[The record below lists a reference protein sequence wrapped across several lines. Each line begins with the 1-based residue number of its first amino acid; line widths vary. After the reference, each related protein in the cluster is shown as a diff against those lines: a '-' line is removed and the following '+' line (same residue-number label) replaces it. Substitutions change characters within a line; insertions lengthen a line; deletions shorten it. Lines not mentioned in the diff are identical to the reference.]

1 MSNVYEERTNE
12 ELSGWNDIVDIEF
25 GFSFIGL
32 KSDGSVLTTDY
43 EKDWKIEDWHD
54 IIQISA
60 APNTTVGL
68 SRINTVLVV
77 HDLYFGQ
84 WEEASWE
91 NVVCKTS
98 EINSFDGY
106 INHRIYIK
114 DHKNMKGEYHTE
126 IHAYDKNYNLLDRT
140 PIFTTTIK

>member
-54 IIQISA
+54 ITQISA
-60 APNTTVGL
+60 APNITVGL

-84 WEEASWE
+84 
-91 NVVCKTS
+91 
-98 EINSFDGY
+98 
-106 INHRIYIK
+106 
-114 DHKNMKGEYHTE
+114 
-126 IHAYDKNYNLLDRT
+126 
-140 PIFTTTIK
+140 